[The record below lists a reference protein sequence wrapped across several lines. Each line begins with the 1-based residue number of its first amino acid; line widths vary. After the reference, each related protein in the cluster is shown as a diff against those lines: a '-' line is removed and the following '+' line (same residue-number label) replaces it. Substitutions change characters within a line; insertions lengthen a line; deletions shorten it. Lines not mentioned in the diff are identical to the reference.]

1 MGITIK
7 EEHNQLRKYKDVI
20 NKYLSKEE
28 IRQLHEKS
36 DLKAAW
42 EVAQVWFWIIF
53 AMALVAFYP
62 NAFSIFIALWILAGK
77 QLGCAIILH
86 DCSHQSLFKSK
97 QLNKWVGNWLG
108 AYPTL
113 QNIDQ
118 YRPYHLQHHVA
129 TGTEDDPDINLTTG
143 YPTTGK
149 SMMRKFGRDLIG
161 ITGVKA
167 VLGVLM
173 MHLGLLRYNL
183 GNKIEKVPRAELS
196 ARIILNNA
204 WRNLRG
210 PIAYQL
216 LFFGILYALG
226 QPFLYLLWWAAYL
239 TTYSFVLRVRSMAEH
254 SMVEDST
261 NFLRNTRTT
270 YANFLERML
279 FAPLHVNYHNE
290 HHLMIA
296 APCYNYPKL
305 HQILKERGF
314 YEGALL
320 APNYKSIVDLAI
332 VSKA

>member
-1 MGITIK
+1 MGITVK
-7 EEHNQLRKYKDVI
+7 EENNQLSKYKGVI
-20 NKYLSKEE
+20 SRYLSKEE
-28 IRQLHEKS
+28 IKQIHEKS
-36 DLKAAW
+36 DLKGAR
-42 EVAQVWFWIIF
+42 EVAKVWFWIAF
-53 AMALVAFYP
+53 ALALVGFFP
-62 NAFSIFIALWILAGK
+62 HPVSIFVALWILAGK

-129 TGTEDDPDINLTTG
+129 TGTDDDPDINLTTG
-143 YPTTGK
+143 YPTTGA
-149 SMMRKFGRDLIG
+149 SMLRKFGRDLIG
-161 ITGVKA
+161 ITGLKA

-183 GNKIEKVPRAELS
+183 GNKVEKVPREELS
-196 ARIILNNA
+196 ARIILSNA
-204 WRNLRG
+204 WKNLRG
-210 PIAYQL
+210 PLAFQV
-216 LFFGILYALG
+216 LFFGILWAVG
-226 QPFLYLLWWAAYL
+226 QPLLYLLWWVAYV

-254 SMVEDST
+254 SMVEDSS
-261 NFLRNTRTT
+261 NILRNTRTT
-270 YANFLERML
+270 YANFFERML
-279 FAPLHVNYHNE
+279 FAPLHVNFHNE
-290 HHLMIA
+290 HHLMVA

-314 YEGALL
+314 YEEALL